1 MSARHTV
8 IDTDLGPITIVADGD
23 TITGLYFDRHARRPG
38 QQAFG
43 PAVPMAGDPL
53 LAEAGRQLLEYLAGQ
68 RSAFDLP
75 LDGGGD
81 DFQRS
86 VWQIVSRVPYGRT
99 TTYGSI
105 AEQLGDRT
113 LAQNVGRA
121 VGANPLCVF
130 VPCHRVLGANGALTG
145 YAGGLRRKRALLEL
159 EEPAALATGRLF

>member
-1 MSARHTV
+1 MSTRHTV
-8 IDTDLGPITIVADGD
+8 IDTHLGPITIVADGD
-23 TITGLYFDRHARRPG
+23 VVTGLYFDRHAHRPR
-38 QQAFG
+38 QEAFG
-43 PAVPMAGDPL
+43 PRAPMAGDPL
-53 LAEAGRQLLEYLAGQ
+53 LGPARRQLLEYLAGQ
-68 RSAFDLP
+68 RTAFELP

-86 VWQIVSRVPYGRT
+86 VWRIVSRVPYGRT
-99 TTYGSI
+99 TTYGWI

-121 VGANPLCVF
+121 VGANPLCVL

-159 EEPAALATGRLF
+159 EEPAVVATGRLF